1 MTHNQKFINNSLSII
16 IIFCFTTMT
25 AQTDDTMNNSNRS
38 EFWSHVRFGGAVGLN
53 IGNNY
58 TEITLAPSAIYD
70 FNRYF
75 SLGVGLR
82 GSYAQEKNYYESWIY
97 GGSLIAL
104 STPLDF
110 LQLSVE
116 LEQLRYNVTNEY
128 TSTYQDNF
136 WNTGLYL
143 GAGYFSRNVTVGIRY
158 NVLHDSDKIY
168 SEPWLPFVRVYF

>member
-1 MTHNQKFINNSLSII
+1 MKGILKNLKISLLLTLF
-16 IIFCFTTMT
+16 FCFSTTF
-25 AQTDDTMNNSNRS
+25 AQTDTNQRN
-38 EFWSHVRFGGAVGLN
+38 EFWSHVRFGGAIGLN

-97 GGSLIAL
+97 GGSLILL

-110 LQLSVE
+110 LQLSAE
-116 LEQLRYNVTNEY
+116 LEQLRYNVTNEFP
-128 TSTYQDNF
+128 SEYQDNF

-143 GAGYFSRNVTVGIRY
+143 GAGYFSGNVTVGIRY
-158 NVLHDSDKIY
+158 NVLFNNDRIY

>member
-1 MTHNQKFINNSLSII
+1 MNAQSD
-16 IIFCFTTMT
+16 TTT
-25 AQTDDTMNNSNRS
+25 KS

-82 GSYAQEKNYYESWIY
+82 GSYAQEKNFYESWIY

-104 STPLDF
+104 SNPIDF

-128 TSTYQDNF
+128 PYTYDDDF

-143 GAGYFSRNVTVGIRY
+143 GAGYFSGNVTVGIRY
-158 NVLHDSDKIY
+158 NVLYDSDKIY
-168 SEPWLPFVRVYF
+168 AEPWLPFVRVYF

>member
-1 MTHNQKFINNSLSII
+1 MRKLIFFKRVSIFLLLFMGLNLSFAQDNSAASS
-16 IIFCFTTMT
+16 
-25 AQTDDTMNNSNRS
+25 D
-38 EFWSHVRFGGAVGLN
+38 FWKKVRFGGA
-53 IGNNY
+53 IGMNFGSNY
-58 TEITLAPSAIYD
+58 TEVTLAPSAIYD

-75 SLGVGLR
+75 SFGVGLR

-104 STPLDF
+104 SNPIDF

-128 TSTYQDNF
+128 PITYEDNF

-143 GAGYFSRNVTVGIRY
+143 GAGYFSGNVTVGIRY
-158 NVLHDSDKIY
+158 NVLYNSDEIY
-168 SEPWLPFVRVYF
+168 AEPWLPFVRVYF

>member
-1 MTHNQKFINNSLSII
+1 M
-16 IIFCFTTMT
+16 
-25 AQTDDTMNNSNRS
+25 
-38 EFWSHVRFGGAVGLN
+38 
-53 IGNNY
+53 
-58 TEITLAPSAIYD
+58 APSAIYD

-75 SLGVGLR
+75 SFGVGLR

-104 STPLDF
+104 SNPIDF

-128 TSTYQDNF
+128 SITDEDDF

-143 GAGYFSRNVTVGIRY
+143 GAGYFTGNVTVGIRY
-158 NVLHDSDKIY
+158 NVLYNSDEIY
-168 SEPWLPFVRVYF
+168 AEPWLPFVRVYF

>member
-1 MTHNQKFINNSLSII
+1 MNWIQNNLKIGLSLVLF
-16 IIFCFTTMT
+16 FCFSNTF
-25 AQTDDTMNNSNRS
+25 AQTDTTQRN
-38 EFWSHVRFGGAVGLN
+38 EFWSHVRFGGAIGLN
-53 IGNNY
+53 FGNNY

-104 STPLDF
+104 STPIDF

-128 TSTYQDNF
+128 PIAYDDDF

-143 GAGYFSRNVTVGIRY
+143 GAGYFSGNVTVGIRY
-158 NVLHDSDKIY
+158 NVLYNSDKIY
-168 SEPWLPFVRVYF
+168 AEPWLPFVRVYF

>member
-1 MTHNQKFINNSLSII
+1 MKGILKNLKISVLLLLF
-16 IIFCFTTMT
+16 FCFSNMF
-25 AQTDDTMNNSNRS
+25 AQTTTSQRN
-38 EFWSHVRFGGAVGLN
+38 EFWSNVRFGGAVGLN
-53 IGNNY
+53 FGNNY

-82 GSYAQEKNYYESWIY
+82 GSYAQQKNVFESWIY

-104 STPLDF
+104 SNPINF
-110 LQLSVE
+110 LQLSAE
-116 LEQLRYNVTNEY
+116 LEQLRYNVTNEFP
-128 TSTYQDNF
+128 TTYEDNF

-143 GAGYFSRNVTVGIRY
+143 GAGYFSGNVTVGIRY
-158 NVLHDSDKIY
+158 NVLFRNDRVF

>member
-1 MTHNQKFINNSLSII
+1 MRKL
-16 IIFCFTTMT
+16 IFFKRVSVFLFLFLGLNVSF
-25 AQTDDTMNNSNRS
+25 AQDNPAPTND
-38 EFWSHVRFGGAVGLN
+38 FWKKVRFGGA
-53 IGNNY
+53 IGMNFGSNY
-58 TEITLAPSAIYD
+58 TEVTLAPSAIYD

-104 STPLDF
+104 YNPIDF

-128 TSTYQDNF
+128 PITYEDDF

-143 GAGYFSRNVTVGIRY
+143 GAGYFSGNVTVGIRY
-158 NVLHDSDKIY
+158 NVLYNSDEIY
-168 SEPWLPFVRVYF
+168 AEPWLPFVRVYF

>member
-1 MTHNQKFINNSLSII
+1 MRKLIFFKRVSIFLLLFMGLNLSFAQDNS
-16 IIFCFTTMT
+16 
-25 AQTDDTMNNSNRS
+25 AASND
-38 EFWSHVRFGGAVGLN
+38 FWKKVRFGGA
-53 IGNNY
+53 IGMNFGSNY

-75 SLGVGLR
+75 SFGVGLR

-104 STPLDF
+104 SNPIDF

-128 TSTYQDNF
+128 SITDEDDF

-143 GAGYFSRNVTVGIRY
+143 GAGYFTGNVTVGIRY
-158 NVLHDSDKIY
+158 NVLYNSDEIY
-168 SEPWLPFVRVYF
+168 AEPWLPFVRVYF

>member
-1 MTHNQKFINNSLSII
+1 MRKL
-16 IIFCFTTMT
+16 IFFKRVSVFLFLFLGLNVSF
-25 AQTDDTMNNSNRS
+25 AQDNPAPTSD
-38 EFWSHVRFGGAVGLN
+38 FWKKVRFGGA
-53 IGNNY
+53 IGMNFGNAY
-58 TEITLAPSAIYD
+58 TEVTLAPSAIYD

-104 STPLDF
+104 SNPIDF

-128 TSTYQDNF
+128 PITYEDNF

-143 GAGYFSRNVTVGIRY
+143 GAGYFSGNVTVGIRY
-158 NVLHDSDKIY
+158 NVLYNSDEIY
-168 SEPWLPFVRVYF
+168 AEPWLPFVRVYF

>member
-1 MTHNQKFINNSLSII
+1 MKRIQKKLKISLQLVL
-16 IIFCFTTMT
+16 FLCFVNMKAQSDTTT
-25 AQTDDTMNNSNRS
+25 KS

-104 STPLDF
+104 STPIDF

-128 TSTYQDNF
+128 PYTYEDDF

-143 GAGYFSRNVTVGIRY
+143 GAGYFSGNVTVGIRY
-158 NVLHDSDKIY
+158 NVLYDSDKIY

>member
-1 MTHNQKFINNSLSII
+1 MNRIQNNLKIGLSLVLF
-16 IIFCFTTMT
+16 FCFNAMIAQSTTT
-25 AQTDDTMNNSNRS
+25 QKS

-53 IGNNY
+53 FGNNY

-82 GSYAQEKNYYESWIY
+82 GSYAQEKNFYESWIY

-104 STPLDF
+104 SNPIDF
-110 LQLSVE
+110 LQLSLE
-116 LEQLRYNVTNEY
+116 LEQLRYNVTNEFP
-128 TSTYQDNF
+128 STYEDNF

-143 GAGYFSRNVTVGIRY
+143 GAGYFSGNVTVGIRY
-158 NVLHDSDKIY
+158 NVLYDSDKIY
-168 SEPWLPFVRVYF
+168 AEPWLPFVRVYF